1 MSREKKESKHFLG
14 FAGSHF
20 SYFFIWAV
28 VYGYL
33 TLWLETVAGLN
44 GAQSGMLFSL
54 MAGISLIFQPIFGIT
69 SDKLGFKKTLL
80 AAIAIAAIFIG
91 PFFQW
96 LFLPLLAVNTY
107 LGVLV
112 AGVYLSFIL
121 NGGVG
126 VIEQYIE
133 RASWV
138 NNFEYGHSRM
148 GGSIAGATASL
159 VAGQL
164 FIWHPNAIFWACSI
178 SAVLLTI
185 LVLFFD
191 KVDFTSDKLKAT
203 EGSSDTKKVNKETI
217 LNIFKLKNFWALAF
231 FFVGAAALY
240 DVFDQQF
247 IVYFSSFFED
257 PDKGTVIY
265 SYMTS
270 TQIALEVLLMIPMP
284 FIINK
289 IGAKNGL
296 IAFGTITFIR
306 IFGSAVAPS
315 YEYLIFFRLLAG
327 LEMPLLLVSV
337 MKYIDASFDRTLYAT
352 IYMLA
357 FNFAK
362 QVSVFIFSTASGQM
376 YDSIG
381 FQDTYFI
388 LSGIVFVI
396 TIISIFTLQN
406 DKQEN
411 EETVLENDF
420 GDEKVA

>member
-1 MSREKKESKHFLG
+1 MKSETKNKKHFLS

-20 SYFFIWAV
+20 SYFFIWAI

-44 GAQSGMLFSL
+44 GAESGMLFSL
-54 MAGISLIFQPIFGIT
+54 MAGISLIFQPIFGIA

-80 AAIAIAAIFIG
+80 IAISVAAIFIG

-96 LFLPLLAVNTY
+96 MFLPLLEVNTY
-107 LGVLV
+107 VGVAV
-112 AGVYLSFIL
+112 AGIYLSFIL

-138 NNFEYGHSRM
+138 NKFEYGHSRV

-159 VAGQL
+159 VAGRL
-164 FIWHPNAIFWACSI
+164 FIWHPTAIFWACSI
-178 SAVLLTI
+178 SAIILTVL
-185 LVLFFD
+185 VVFFD
-191 KVDFTSDKLKAT
+191 KVDIVGDEELLKVNQ
-203 EGSSDTKKVNKETI
+203 SSDSEKINKETV
-217 LNIFKLKNFWALAF
+217 LNIFKMKNFWALAF

-247 IVYFSSFFED
+247 IVYFKTFFD
-257 PDKGTVIY
+257 NSDQGTVIY

-270 TQIALEVLLMIPMP
+270 TQIGLEVLLMIPMP
-284 FIINK
+284 YIINK

-315 YEYLIFFRLLAG
+315 YGYLIFFRLLAG

-337 MKYIDASFDRTLYAT
+337 MKYIDVAFDRTLYAT

-362 QVSVFIFSTASGQM
+362 QVSVFVFSTASGQL

-381 FQDTYFI
+381 FQNTYFM
-388 LSGIVFVI
+388 LSLIVLVI
-396 TIISIFTLQN
+396 TIISIFTL
-406 DKQEN
+406 
-411 EETVLENDF
+411 ENDNKKL
-420 GDEKVA
+420 DTV

>member
-1 MSREKKESKHFLG
+1 MNNQINEKKQFFS

-33 TLWLETVAGLN
+33 TLWLESVAGLN

-54 MAGISLIFQPIFGIT
+54 MAGISLVFQPIFGIT

-80 AAIAIAAIFIG
+80 ATISIAAIFIG

-96 LFLPLLAVNTY
+96 MFLPLLDINPTF
-107 LGVLV
+107 GVVV

-138 NNFEYGHSRM
+138 NDFEYGHSRL

-159 VAGQL
+159 VAGRL
-164 FIWHPNAIFWACSI
+164 FIWHPNAIFWACSL
-178 SAVLLTI
+178 SAVILTI
-185 LVLFFD
+185 LVVFFD
-191 KVDFTSDKLKAT
+191 KVDEEAAEKLDLSTDECIKI
-203 EGSSDTKKVNKETI
+203 NKETVFS
-217 LNIFKLKNFWALAF
+217 IFKLKNFWALAF

-247 IVYFSSFFED
+247 IVYFQSFFED
-257 PDKGTVIY
+257 TNKGTIIY

-270 TQIALEVLLMIPMP
+270 TQIGLEVLLMIPMP
-284 FIINK
+284 YIINK
-289 IGAKNGL
+289 IGPKKGL
-296 IAFGTITFIR
+296 LAFGTITFIR
-306 IFGSAVAPS
+306 IFGSALAPS
-315 YEYLIFFRLLAG
+315 YGYLVFFRLLAG

-337 MKYIDASFDRTLYAT
+337 MKYINIAFDRTLYAT

-362 QVSVFIFSTASGQM
+362 QVSVFIFSSAAGSM

-381 FQDTYFI
+381 FQHTYFI
-388 LSGIVFVI
+388 LSAIVFVI
-396 TIISIFTLQN
+396 TIVSIFTLDEGN
-406 DKQEN
+406 KDKL
-411 EETVLENDF
+411 LE
-420 GDEKVA
+420 G

>member
-1 MSREKKESKHFLG
+1 MTQDANKGQFWS

-20 SYFFIWAV
+20 SYFFIWAI

-44 GAQSGMLFSL
+44 GAKSGMLFSL

-69 SDKLGFKKTLL
+69 SDKLGFKKNLIIS
-80 AAIAIAAIFIG
+80 IAIAAIFIG

-96 LFLPLLAVNTY
+96 LFLPILDVNTF
-107 LGVLV
+107 LGIFI

-133 RASWV
+133 RVSWI
-138 NNFEYGHSRM
+138 NKFEYGHSRV
-148 GGSIAGATASL
+148 GGSIAGATATL
-159 VAGQL
+159 VAGKL
-164 FIWHPNAIFWACSI
+164 FIWNPTAIFWACSI
-178 SAVLLTI
+178 SAMFLTF
-185 LVLFFD
+185 LVIFFD
-191 KVDFTSDKLKAT
+191 KVNLDEHKQVVLKQ
-203 EGSSDTKKVNKETI
+203 ENGDSIRINKEAV
-217 LNIFKLKNFWALAF
+217 LSIFKIKNFWALAF
-231 FFVGAAALY
+231 FFIGAAAVY

-247 IVYFSSFFED
+247 IVFFQSYFAD
-257 PDKGTVIY
+257 PDHGTIVY

-270 TQIALEVLLMIPMP
+270 IQIGLEVLLMIPMP
-284 FIINK
+284 YIINK

-306 IFGSAVAPS
+306 IFGSAIAPS

-337 MKYIDASFDRTLYAT
+337 MKYIDATFDRTLYAT

-362 QVSVFIFSTASGQM
+362 QVSVFVFSTLSGHL

-381 FQDTYFI
+381 FQYTYFF
-388 LSGIVFVI
+388 LSAIVLVI
-396 TIISIFTLQN
+396 TVISVFCL
-406 DKQEN
+406 DK
-411 EETVLENDF
+411 D
-420 GDEKVA
+420 

>member
-1 MSREKKESKHFLG
+1 MDSKSSKNQFFS

-20 SYFFIWAV
+20 SYFFIWAI

-44 GAQSGMLFSL
+44 GATSGMLFSL
-54 MAGISLIFQPIFGIT
+54 MAGISLAFQPVFGII
-69 SDKLGFKKTLL
+69 SDKLEFKKTLL
-80 AAIAIAAIFIG
+80 ITISISAILIG

-96 LFLPLLAVNTY
+96 LFLPLLSLNTY
-107 LGVLV
+107 FGVII
-112 AGVYLSFIL
+112 AGLYLSFIL

-148 GGSIAGATASL
+148 GGSIAGAVASL
-159 VAGQL
+159 VGGQL
-164 FIWHPNAIFWACSI
+164 FIWHPTAIFWACSF
-178 SAVLLTI
+178 SAILLTV
-185 LVLFFD
+185 LVTVFD
-191 KVDFTSDKLKAT
+191 KVNLSNTQALSLEKDDLK
-203 EGSSDTKKVNKETI
+203 EKVNIETI
-217 LNIFKLKNFWALAF
+217 LSIFKIKNFWALSF

-247 IVYFSSFFED
+247 IVYFKSFFEN
-257 PDKGTVIY
+257 PDQGTIIY

-270 TQIALEVLLMIPMP
+270 TQIGLEVLLMIPMP
-284 FIINK
+284 YIINK

-296 IAFGTITFIR
+296 LAFGAITFIR
-306 IFGSAVAPS
+306 IFGSAISPNYQLLV
-315 YEYLIFFRLLAG
+315 FFRLLAG

-337 MKYIDASFDRTLYAT
+337 MKYIGGAFDKTLYAT
-352 IYMLA
+352 IYMLG

-381 FQDTYFI
+381 FKQTYLI
-388 LSGIVFVI
+388 LSMIVFII
-396 TIISIFTLQN
+396 TVISIFTLKK
-406 DKQEN
+406 DVQEEYEFERTEATN
-411 EETVLENDF
+411 
-420 GDEKVA
+420 

>member
-1 MSREKKESKHFLG
+1 MTRETKKGQFWS

-54 MAGISLIFQPIFGIT
+54 MAGVSLIFQPIFGIT
-69 SDKLGFKKTLL
+69 SDKLGFKKNLL
-80 AAIAIAAIFIG
+80 VTIAIAAIFIG

-96 LFLPLLAVNTY
+96 VFIPLLDLNTFF
-107 LGVLV
+107 GIVI
-112 AGVYLSFIL
+112 AGIYLSFIL

-138 NNFEYGHSRM
+138 NKFEYGHSRV

-159 VAGQL
+159 VAGKL

-178 SAVLLTI
+178 SALLLTI
-185 LVLFFD
+185 LIIFFD
-191 KVDFTSDKLKAT
+191 KVDIT
-203 EGSSDTKKVNKETI
+203 EQERVLAECDNCDSTKINKEAVFS
-217 LNIFKLKNFWALAF
+217 IFKIKNFWALAF

-247 IVYFSSFFED
+247 IVFFQTYFDD
-257 PDKGTVIY
+257 PNKGTIIY

-270 TQIALEVLLMIPMP
+270 TQIGLEVLLMIPMP
-284 FIINK
+284 YIINK

-306 IFGSAVAPS
+306 IFGSALAPS
-315 YEYLIFFRLLAG
+315 YGYLIFFRLLAG

-337 MKYIDASFDRTLYAT
+337 MKYIDATFDRALYAT

-362 QVSVFIFSTASGQM
+362 QVSVFVFSTFSGHM

-381 FQDTYFI
+381 FQQTYFI
-388 LSGIVFVI
+388 LSAIVFVI
-396 TIISIFTLQN
+396 TIISIFCLDN
-406 DKQEN
+406 DRQKQRIEQ
-411 EETVLENDF
+411 
-420 GDEKVA
+420 

>member
-1 MSREKKESKHFLG
+1 MTQDANKGQFWS

-20 SYFFIWAV
+20 SYFFIWAI

-33 TLWLETVAGLN
+33 TLWLETVANLN

-69 SDKLGFKKTLL
+69 SDKLGFKKNLL
-80 AAIAIAAIFIG
+80 ISIAIAAIFIG

-96 LFLPLLAVNTY
+96 LFLPILDVNTF
-107 LGVLV
+107 LGIFI

-133 RASWV
+133 RDSWI
-138 NNFEYGHSRM
+138 NKFEYGHSRV

-159 VAGQL
+159 VAGKL

-178 SAVLLTI
+178 SAMFLTF
-185 LVLFFD
+185 LVIFFD
-191 KVDFTSDKLKAT
+191 KVNLDEHKRVEVKQKNGDSIKI
-203 EGSSDTKKVNKETI
+203 NKEAV
-217 LNIFKLKNFWALAF
+217 LSLFKIKNFWALAF
-231 FFVGAAALY
+231 FFIGAAAVY

-247 IVYFSSFFED
+247 IVFFQSYFAD
-257 PDKGTVIY
+257 PNQGTIIY

-270 TQIALEVLLMIPMP
+270 IQIGLEVILMIPMP
-284 FIINK
+284 YIINK

-306 IFGSAVAPS
+306 IFGSAIAPS

-337 MKYIDASFDRTLYAT
+337 MKYIDATFDRTLYAT

-362 QVSVFIFSTASGQM
+362 QVSVFVFSTLSGHL

-381 FQDTYFI
+381 FQHTYFF
-388 LSGIVFVI
+388 LSAIVLVI
-396 TIISIFTLQN
+396 TVISVFCL
-406 DKQEN
+406 DKDLKN
-411 EETVLENDF
+411 KN
-420 GDEKVA
+420 

>member
-1 MSREKKESKHFLG
+1 MKREESQQFWS

-54 MAGISLIFQPIFGIT
+54 MAGISLVFQPFFGIA
-69 SDKLGFKKTLL
+69 SDKLGFKKNLL
-80 AAIAIAAIFIG
+80 ILIAGAAIFIG

-96 LFLPLLAVNTY
+96 LFLPLLDFNTTF
-107 LGVLV
+107 GVVV

-138 NNFEYGHSRM
+138 NNFEYGHSRI

-159 VAGQL
+159 VAGRL

-178 SAVLLTI
+178 SAIILTI
-185 LVLFFD
+185 LIVFFD
-191 KVDFTSDKLKAT
+191 KVDVT
-203 EGSSDTKKVNKETI
+203 EDTEILAGDSSSDTSKINKDTI
-217 LNIFKLKNFWALAF
+217 LNIFKIKNFWALAF

-247 IVYFSSFFED
+247 IVFFQTYFTD
-257 PDKGTVIY
+257 PDQGTVIY

-270 TQIALEVLLMIPMP
+270 TQIALEVLIMIPMP
-284 FIINK
+284 YIINK
-289 IGAKNGL
+289 IGAKKGL

-306 IFGSAVAPS
+306 IFGSAIAPN
-315 YEYLIFFRLLAG
+315 YGFLIFFRLLAG

-337 MKYIDASFDRTLYAT
+337 MKYIDGTFDRTLYAT

-362 QVSVFIFSTASGQM
+362 QVSVFIFSTTAGHL

-381 FQDTYFI
+381 FQQTYFI
-388 LSGIVFVI
+388 LSAIVFVI
-396 TIISIFTLQN
+396 TVISMFT
-406 DKQEN
+406 
-411 EETVLENDF
+411 LENDHKF
-420 GDEKVA
+420 TDKKYEEIY

>member
-1 MSREKKESKHFLG
+1 METKQKKHFLG
-14 FAGSHF
+14 FAGTHF
-20 SYFFIWAV
+20 SYFFIWAI

-80 AAIAIAAIFIG
+80 IMISVGAIFIG

-96 LFLPLLAVNTY
+96 IFLPLLSVNTY
-107 LGVLV
+107 LGVII

-138 NNFEYGHSRM
+138 NKFEYGHSRV

-159 VAGQL
+159 IAGQL
-164 FIWHPNAIFWACSI
+164 FIWHPTAIFWACSL

-185 LVLFFD
+185 LVVFFD
-191 KVDFTSDKLKAT
+191 KVDLTNESECAKHQDDAA
-203 EGSSDTKKVNKETI
+203 KKINKETV
-217 LNIFKLKNFWALAF
+217 LSIFKIKNFWALAF

-247 IVYFSSFFED
+247 IVYFKSFFEN
-257 PDKGTVIY
+257 PDQGTLIY
-265 SYMTS
+265 SYVTS
-270 TQIALEVLLMIPMP
+270 TQIGLEVLLMIPMP
-284 FIINK
+284 YIINK

-306 IFGSAVAPS
+306 IFGSAIAPS

-337 MKYIDASFDRTLYAT
+337 MKYIDGSFDRTLYAT

-376 YDSIG
+376 YDAIG
-381 FQDTYFI
+381 FQQTYFI
-388 LSGIVFVI
+388 LSMIVLVI
-396 TIISIFTLQN
+396 TIISVFTLKKDTRN
-406 DKQEN
+406 IDC
-411 EETVLENDF
+411 
-420 GDEKVA
+420 

>member
-1 MSREKKESKHFLG
+1 METKKKAHFYS

-54 MAGISLIFQPIFGIT
+54 MAGVSLLYQPIFGVV
-69 SDKLGFKKTLL
+69 SDKLGFKKNLL
-80 AAIAIAAIFIG
+80 AAIAISAIFIG

-96 LFLPLLAVNTY
+96 LFLPLLDFNVY
-107 LGVLV
+107 LGVII

-133 RASWV
+133 RASWA
-138 NNFEYGHSRM
+138 NGFEYGHSRI

-159 VAGQL
+159 IAGRL
-164 FIWHPNAIFWACSI
+164 FIWQPNAIFWACSI
-178 SAVLLTI
+178 SALILTI
-185 LVLFFD
+185 LVIFFD
-191 KVDFTSDKLKAT
+191 QVDLDSPAVKERNLHQT
-203 EGSSDTKKVNKETI
+203 ENKITKSTV
-217 LNIFKLKNFWALAF
+217 LSIFKLKNFWALAF
-231 FFVGAAALY
+231 FFAGAAALY

-247 IVYFSSFFED
+247 IVYFSSYFDD
-257 PDKGTVIY
+257 PDRGTVIY

-284 FIINK
+284 YIINK
-289 IGAKNGL
+289 IGAKRGL
-296 IAFGTITFIR
+296 IAFGLITFIR
-306 IFGSAVAPS
+306 IFGSALAPS

-337 MKYIDASFDRTLYAT
+337 MKYIDIAFDRTLYAT

-362 QVSVFIFSTASGQM
+362 QVSVFIFSTTSGHL

-381 FQDTYFI
+381 FQNTYLI
-388 LSGIVFVI
+388 LSMIVLTI
-396 TIISIFTLQN
+396 TIISIFALDN
-406 DKQEN
+406 DLKQ
-411 EETVLENDF
+411 D
-420 GDEKVA
+420 VAVAK

>member
-1 MSREKKESKHFLG
+1 MAKNNNDEKQFWS

-33 TLWLETVAGLN
+33 TLWLESVAGLN
-44 GAQSGMLFSL
+44 GTQSGMLFSL
-54 MAGISLIFQPIFGIT
+54 MAGISLIFQPFFGIA

-80 AAIAIAAIFIG
+80 VTIAVAAIFIG

-96 LFLPLLAVNTY
+96 LFIPLLNVNTT
-107 LGVLV
+107 LGIVI
-112 AGVYLSFIL
+112 AGIYLSFIL

-159 VAGQL
+159 VAGRL

-185 LVLFFD
+185 LIVFFD
-191 KVDFTSDKLKAT
+191 KVNLTENTKVLDGDDG
-203 EGSSDTKKVNKETI
+203 EGSSKITKELV
-217 LNIFKLKNFWALAF
+217 LSIFKFKNFWALAF

-247 IVYFSSFFED
+247 IVFFQTYFDD
-257 PDKGTVIY
+257 PDKGTMIY

-284 FIINK
+284 YIINK
-289 IGAKNGL
+289 IGAKKGL
-296 IAFGTITFIR
+296 LAFGTITFIR
-306 IFGSAVAPS
+306 IFGSALAPN
-315 YEYLIFFRLLAG
+315 YGFLIFFRLLAG

-337 MKYIDASFDRTLYAT
+337 MKYIDATFDRKLYAT

-362 QVSVFIFSTASGQM
+362 QISVFIFSTTAGQL

-381 FQDTYFI
+381 FQSTYFI
-388 LSGIVFVI
+388 LSAIVFVI
-396 TIISIFTLQN
+396 TIISIFTL
-406 DKQEN
+406 
-411 EETVLENDF
+411 ENDHKF
-420 GDEKVA
+420 SNKIYR

>member
-1 MSREKKESKHFLG
+1 MNNQINEKKQFFS

-33 TLWLETVAGLN
+33 TLWLENVAGLN

-54 MAGISLIFQPIFGIT
+54 MAGISLVFQPIFGIT

-80 AAIAIAAIFIG
+80 ATISIAAIFIG

-96 LFLPLLAVNTY
+96 MFLPLLDINPTF
-107 LGVLV
+107 GVVV

-138 NNFEYGHSRM
+138 NDFEYGHSRL

-159 VAGQL
+159 AAGRL
-164 FIWHPNAIFWACSI
+164 FIWHPNAIFWACSL
-178 SAVLLTI
+178 SAVALTI

-191 KVDFTSDKLKAT
+191 KVDEEAAEDLDLST
-203 EGSSDTKKVNKETI
+203 EECTKIDKETV
-217 LNIFKLKNFWALAF
+217 LSIFKLKNFWALAF

-247 IVYFSSFFED
+247 IVYFQSFFED
-257 PDKGTVIY
+257 TNKGTIIY

-270 TQIALEVLLMIPMP
+270 TQIGLEVLLMIPMP
-284 FIINK
+284 YIINK
-289 IGAKNGL
+289 IGPKKGL
-296 IAFGTITFIR
+296 LAFGTITFIR
-306 IFGSAVAPS
+306 IFGSALAPS
-315 YEYLIFFRLLAG
+315 YGYLVFFRLLAG

-337 MKYIDASFDRTLYAT
+337 MKYINIAFDRTLYAT

-362 QVSVFIFSTASGQM
+362 QVSVFIFSSAAGSM

-381 FQDTYFI
+381 FQHTYFI
-388 LSGIVFVI
+388 LSAIVFVI
-396 TIISIFTLQN
+396 TILSIFTLDEGN
-406 DKQEN
+406 KDKL
-411 EETVLENDF
+411 LE
-420 GDEKVA
+420 G

>member
-1 MSREKKESKHFLG
+1 MKGEKEQFWS

-54 MAGISLIFQPIFGIT
+54 MAGISLIFQPVFGIT
-69 SDKLGFKKTLL
+69 SDRLGFKKNLL
-80 AAIAIAAIFIG
+80 VLIGIAAIFIG

-96 LFLPLLAVNTY
+96 MFIPLLAVNTS
-107 LGVLV
+107 LGIVI

-148 GGSIAGATASL
+148 GGSIAGASASL
-159 VAGQL
+159 IAGKL
-164 FIWHPNAIFWACSI
+164 FIWQPNAIFWACSI
-178 SAVLLTI
+178 SACILTI
-185 LVLFFD
+185 LIVFFD
-191 KVDFTSDKLKAT
+191 KVKVEDKMEVLDGESNT
-203 EGSSDTKKVNKETI
+203 NKISKRAI
-217 LNIFKLKNFWALAF
+217 LNIFKIKNFWFLAF

-247 IVYFSSFFED
+247 IVFFQTYFDD
-257 PDKGTVIY
+257 PNRGTLIY

-270 TQIALEVLLMIPMP
+270 TQIGLEVLLMIPMP
-284 FIINK
+284 YIINK

-306 IFGSAVAPS
+306 IFGSAIAPS

-327 LEMPLLLVSV
+327 VEMPLLLVSV
-337 MKYIDASFDRTLYAT
+337 MKYIDSTFDRRLYAT

-362 QVSVFIFSTASGQM
+362 QISVFIFSTTAGKL
-376 YDSIG
+376 YDNIG
-381 FQDTYFI
+381 FQQTYFI
-388 LSGIVFVI
+388 LAAVVFVI
-396 TIISIFTLQN
+396 TLLSVFT
-406 DKQEN
+406 
-411 EETVLENDF
+411 LENDQKF
-420 GDEKVA
+420 MNKQNI

>member
-1 MSREKKESKHFLG
+1 MTQDANKGQFWS

-54 MAGISLIFQPIFGIT
+54 MAGISLIFQPVFGIT
-69 SDKLGFKKTLL
+69 SDKLGFKKNLL
-80 AAIAIAAIFIG
+80 VTIAVAAIFIG

-96 LFLPLLAVNTY
+96 MFLPILDVNQF
-107 LGVLV
+107 LGIAI

-133 RASWV
+133 RASWI
-138 NNFEYGHSRM
+138 NKFEYGHSRV

-159 VAGQL
+159 VAGKL

-178 SAVLLTI
+178 SAVILTF
-185 LVLFFD
+185 LVIFFD
-191 KVDFTSDKLKAT
+191 KVNLDEHKRTLT
-203 EGSSDTKKVNKETI
+203 EQKNNDSTKINKEAV
-217 LNIFKLKNFWALAF
+217 LSIFKIKNFWALAF
-231 FFVGAAALY
+231 FFIGAAALY

-247 IVYFSSFFED
+247 IVFFQSYFDD
-257 PDKGTVIY
+257 PNQGTIVY

-270 TQIALEVLLMIPMP
+270 TQIGLEVLLMIPMP
-284 FIINK
+284 YIINK
-289 IGAKNGL
+289 MGAKNGL

-337 MKYIDASFDRTLYAT
+337 MKYIDATFDRALYAT

-362 QVSVFIFSTASGQM
+362 QVSVFVFSTLSGHL

-381 FQDTYFI
+381 FQHTYFF
-388 LSGIVFVI
+388 LSAIVLVI
-396 TIISIFTLQN
+396 TVISVFCL
-406 DKQEN
+406 DK
-411 EETVLENDF
+411 DF
-420 GDEKVA
+420 KK

>member
-1 MSREKKESKHFLG
+1 MSREKKESQQFFS

-33 TLWLETVAGLN
+33 TLWLESVAGLN

-54 MAGISLIFQPIFGIT
+54 MAGVSLIFQPIFGIM

-80 AAIAIAAIFIG
+80 ATIAIAAIFIG

-159 VAGQL
+159 VAGRL

-178 SAVLLTI
+178 SAVLLTT
-185 LVLFFD
+185 LVIFFD
-191 KVDFTSDKLKAT
+191 KVDLTSEKLEIEETTEDKKI
-203 EGSSDTKKVNKETI
+203 NKETV
-217 LNIFKLKNFWALAF
+217 LNIFKIKNFWALAF

-247 IVYFSSFFED
+247 IVYFTSFFD
-257 PDKGTVIY
+257 DSDKATVVY

-270 TQIALEVLLMIPMP
+270 TQIGLEVLLMIPMP

-289 IGAKNGL
+289 IGAKKGL

-306 IFGSAVAPS
+306 IFGSAIAPS
-315 YEYLIFFRLLAG
+315 YGYLIFFRLLAG

-381 FQDTYFI
+381 FQHTYFI
-388 LSGIVFVI
+388 LSIIVGVI
-396 TIISIFTLQN
+396 TVISIFTLQS
-406 DKQEN
+406 DKK
-411 EETVLENDF
+411 ETI
-420 GDEKVA
+420 A

>member
-1 MSREKKESKHFLG
+1 MENSREKKQFWS

-20 SYFFIWAV
+20 SYFFIWAI

-54 MAGISLIFQPIFGIT
+54 MAGISLVFQPIFGIT
-69 SDKLGFKKTLL
+69 SDKLGFKKNLL
-80 AAIAIAAIFIG
+80 IAIAAAAIFIG

-96 LFLPLLAVNTY
+96 VFLPILAVNAT
-107 LGVLV
+107 LGVV
-112 AGVYLSFIL
+112 IAGLYLSFIL

-159 VAGQL
+159 VAGRL
-164 FIWHPNAIFWACSI
+164 FIWHPNAIFWACSL
-178 SAVLLTI
+178 SAVVLT
-185 LVLFFD
+185 VLIVFFD
-191 KVDFTSDKLKAT
+191 KVDLT
-203 EGSSDTKKVNKETI
+203 EGTEVLDGDAEDGSSKITKELV
-217 LNIFKLKNFWALAF
+217 LSIFKFKNFWALAF

-247 IVYFSSFFED
+247 IVFFQSFFD
-257 PDKGTVIY
+257 NPDQGTVIY

-270 TQIALEVLLMIPMP
+270 TQIGLEVLLMIPMP
-284 FIINK
+284 YIINK
-289 IGAKNGL
+289 IGAKKGL
-296 IAFGTITFIR
+296 IAFGIITFIR
-306 IFGSAVAPS
+306 ILGSALAPS
-315 YEYLIFFRLLAG
+315 YGFLIFFRLLAG

-337 MKYIDASFDRTLYAT
+337 MKYIDATFDRKLYAT

-362 QVSVFIFSTASGQM
+362 QISVFIFSTTAGQL

-381 FQDTYFI
+381 FQHTYFI
-388 LSGIVFVI
+388 LAGIVGVI
-396 TIISIFTLQN
+396 TIISMFT
-406 DKQEN
+406 
-411 EETVLENDF
+411 LENDHKF
-420 GDEKVA
+420 SNKIYR